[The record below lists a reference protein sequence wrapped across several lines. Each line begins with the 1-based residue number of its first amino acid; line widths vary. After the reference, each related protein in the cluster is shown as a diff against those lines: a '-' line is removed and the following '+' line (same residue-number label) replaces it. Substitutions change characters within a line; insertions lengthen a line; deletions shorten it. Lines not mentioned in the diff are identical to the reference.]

1 MKLERL
7 NENQIRCTLS
17 KTDLEQRQLRLSE
30 LAYGSVKARELF
42 QDMIKQASEELGF
55 EAENIPLMIEA
66 IPISGDCLIL
76 VVTKVEDPEELDSRF
91 SHLSKLSE
99 LFDGDEYIS
108 PFYDDEGDFDAAGEG
123 VLPFSS
129 SADDEDESDGP
140 DPFSLIAPFARAIA
154 EAKKQAAKKQ
164 AEKEGAGKEE
174 TGKKEAESGNQT
186 RLFLFRDLDQIIT
199 LSSFLAPFYT
209 GDSILY
215 KDDELSHY
223 YLFLK
228 RRDSEPKSFRRAC
241 MIASDYGMRSP
252 VSYASSAYCRE
263 HCRLLFKE
271 DTIQILNQLN

>member
-91 SHLSKLSE
+91 SHLSKLSDF
-99 LFDGDEYIS
+99 LDGDEYIS
-108 PFYDDEGDFDAAGEG
+108 PFYDDEDDFDAAVEG
-123 VLPFSS
+123 DLPFSS
-129 SADDEDESDGP
+129 SSDEEDESEGP
-140 DPFSLIAPFARAIA
+140 DPLSLIAPFARAIA

-164 AEKEGAGKEE
+164 AGKEGAGKE
-174 TGKKEAESGNQT
+174 EAESGNQT

-215 KDDELSHY
+215 KDEELSHY

-228 RRDSEPKSFRRAC
+228 RRDSEPEAFRRAC
-241 MIASDYGMRSP
+241 MLASDYGMRSP
-252 VSYASSAYCRE
+252 VSYASLAYCRE

-271 DTIQILNQLN
+271 DAIQILNHLN